1 VDNDQFQPGAE
12 SADSG
17 GAADLDSLV
26 AQVDASLHG
35 QDEGS
40 PEPAPT
46 PDQIADEPT
55 EQVAAPLATDEA
67 ADDSEPTVEA
77 QDTTPAEP
85 AKPTREQELERELSR
100 VQAQREREREEQR
113 AAQQRAAWDATWQ
126 NGLAQFEAMR
136 ESIFEEAENAYDK
149 DAYLRTHLGQY
160 DALKT
165 QWLNEFNAN
174 RMAAERQDT
183 HVHKARNYANY
194 LREEHNFSKQ
204 EADHIVGYALKY
216 PNHVTAE
223 VQRMLA
229 ARQASTA
236 ALSAKD
242 KRIRELELQIAAQ
255 KLSGAA
261 AAPGSGRRSGPRKT
275 ESIDD
280 YLADLGIN

>member
-1 VDNDQFQPGAE
+1 VDTDQLQPGAE

-26 AQVDASLHG
+26 AQVDATLHG

-46 PDQIADEPT
+46 PDQIADAPT
-55 EQVAAPLATDEA
+55 DQVAAPLAADEP
-67 ADDSEPTVEA
+67 EPTVEA
-77 QDTTPAEP
+77 QDTTPAET

-113 AAQQRAAWDATWQ
+113 AAHARAAWDATWQ

-136 ESIFEEAENAYDK
+136 EAIFEEAENAYDK
-149 DAYLRTHLGQY
+149 DAHLRTHLGQY

-165 QWLNEFNAN
+165 QWINEFNAN
-174 RMAAERQDT
+174 RVAAERQDT
-183 HVHKARNYANY
+183 QVHKARNYANY